1 MPPGRRQ
8 GAAFVE
14 IVADTDGFE
23 KGLDRSLTKAVKEAS
38 KSKNFAP
45 LVTAAGDAGGDAGK
59 EFADKFRRDSAGR
72 LRDSK
77 GRYVTE
83 GRKIGDSLGAGLNDA
98 LAGRGFFGRFAI
110 RLAHFFERI
119 GGDSSRKFFKSLGGE
134 FTGGG
139 FLGFFLA
146 PVKIAFKSLGKV
158 AGAFF
163 TEGFSAFAESARGG
177 ANIFLSVG
185 RGIAGSFASLAETG
199 PAALAA
205 LAVALGAI
213 VVTAPAAIALIFALG
228 GALFSLLGVLNG
240 IPAALSILLAIVA
253 PLVLAF
259 QGFGDV
265 ISAIGDRDV
274 KKFNEAIKK
283 LSPSARGV
291 ALELRAMAGPL
302 EQLQRSVQ
310 ESFFSRLGGSLTK
323 LGKALG
329 PTVSGGL
336 QNIAFALGGLVNQL
350 VAFASRPETANIL
363 ANLLASVARIVTS
376 AGPGIVKFF
385 GAIGRA
391 VDATLPL
398 VEKVFSGFGSGLE
411 SFAKFI
417 DEQVSSGAF
426 ESFLQSGLST
436 LGELSSLVGEVLGL
450 FKDMFGPTAES
461 GRSFLSSVTDG
472 IKELR
477 EFFQSDDG
485 HQFLAD
491 LSSVATGLG
500 KILKNEVFP
509 ILRVIIALFAQILG
523 QAKAVYNAIQRIL
536 GINSDKPS
544 QQSKGLGTAIAD
556 AVLNNLPKFA
566 RGGVTSGP
574 SLAGEG
580 GEPEAVIP
588 LGDPVR
594 ARQVAQEA
602 GLDRLLGGGGTT
614 IVYVSIDG
622 QQLQGR
628 IDRTVRANNSVM
640 SRQLSNGPRS
650 LAVA

>member
-1 MPPGRRQ
+1 MPPRRQ

-23 KGLDRSLTKAVKEAS
+23 KGLDKSLTKAVKEAS
-38 KSKNFAP
+38 KSEKFEP
-45 LVTAAGDAGGDAGK
+45 LVKAAGKAGGKSGSAFSKKFSDDIDGSGFFRRLRNKFRDGGRGVGK
-59 EFADKFRRDSAGR
+59 EFFKS
-72 LRDSK
+72 
-77 GRYVTE
+77 
-83 GRKIGDSLGAGLNDA
+83 IGEA
-98 LAGRGFFGRFAI
+98 
-110 RLAHFFERI
+110 
-119 GGDSSRKFFKSLGGE
+119 FFKNGL
-134 FTGGG
+134 
-139 FLGFFLA
+139 LGFFLA
-146 PVKIAFKSLGKV
+146 PFKIAFEAIGKV
-158 AGAFF
+158 AGKFF
-163 TEGFSAFAESARGG
+163 SEGFSAFAESARGG

-205 LAVALGAI
+205 LAIALGAI

-240 IPAALSILLAIVA
+240 LPAALGILLAIVA

-265 ISAIGDRDV
+265 ISAIGDKDV

-363 ANLLASVARIVTS
+363 ANLLASVARIVAS
-376 AGPGIVKFF
+376 SGPGIVKFF

-391 VDATLPL
+391 VDASLPL
-398 VEKVFSGFGSGLE
+398 VEKVFSGFGTGLE
-411 SFAKFI
+411 NFAKFI

-426 ESFLQSGLST
+426 ASFLQSGLST

-472 IKELR
+472 IKQLR
-477 EFFQSDDG
+477 EFFQSEDG

-491 LSSVATGLG
+491 LSSIAKGLG
-500 KILKNEVFP
+500 NILKFEVFP
-509 ILRVIIALFAQILG
+509 ILKIIIGLFAQILG
-523 QAKAVYNAIQRIL
+523 QARFVYDAIQRIL
-536 GINSDKPS
+536 GIESRGVAEVEES
-544 QQSKGLGTAIAD
+544 RW
-556 AVLNNLPKFA
+556 FCR
-566 RGGVTSGP
+566 RGGVEES
-574 SLAGEG
+574 AE
-580 GEPEAVIP
+580 
-588 LGDPVR
+588 VR
-594 ARQVAQEA
+594 QRRYHV
-602 GLDRLLGGGGTT
+602 GS
-614 IVYVSIDG
+614 VP
-622 QQLQGR
+622 GR
-628 IDRTVRANNSVM
+628 
-640 SRQLSNGPRS
+640 
-650 LAVA
+650 

>member
-1 MPPGRRQ
+1 MPPRRQ

-14 IVADTDGFE
+14 IVADTDDFE
-23 KGLDRSLTKAVKEAS
+23 KGLDRSLKKAVVEAS
-38 KSKNFAP
+38 KSKNFQP
-45 LVTAAGDAGGDAGK
+45 LTKAAGKAGGESGTEFAKKFGDGVDKGGFFRRLRTRFRDTGRDAG
-59 EFADKFRRDSAGR
+59 RDM
-72 LRDSK
+72 
-77 GRYVTE
+77 
-83 GRKIGDSLGAGLNDA
+83 
-98 LAGRGFFGRFAI
+98 
-110 RLAHFFERI
+110 
-119 GGDSSRKFFKSLGGE
+119 FKSLGE
-134 FTGGG
+134 TFFKSG

-146 PVKIAFKSLGKV
+146 PIKV
-158 AGAFF
+158 AFTTIGKAAGSFF
-163 TEGFSAFAESARGG
+163 SEGFAAFTESARGG
-177 ANIFLSVG
+177 AGILTNIG
-185 RGIAGSFASLAETG
+185 RGITGSFASLAETG

-205 LAVALGAI
+205 LAVALGAF

-228 GALFSLLGVLNG
+228 GALFSLLGVLNAL
-240 IPAALSILLAIVA
+240 PATIGILLAIVA

-265 ISAIGDRDV
+265 ISAIGDKDV
-274 KKFNEAIKK
+274 KKFNEALKK

-310 ESFFSRLGGSLTK
+310 EAFFSRLGGSLTK

-336 QNIAFALGGLVNQL
+336 QNISFALGGLVNQV
-350 VAFASRPETANIL
+350 VAFASRPETADIL
-363 ANLLASVARIVTS
+363 ANLLASVARIVAS
-376 AGPGIVKFF
+376 SGPGIVKFF

-391 VDATLPL
+391 VDASLPL
-398 VEKVFSGFGSGLE
+398 VEKVFSGFGTGLE
-411 SFAKFI
+411 RFAKFI

-426 ESFLQSGLST
+426 ASFLESGLLT

-461 GRSFLSSVTDG
+461 GRTFLSSVTDG
-472 IKELR
+472 IKQLR
-477 EFFQSDDG
+477 EFFQSEDG

-491 LSSVATGLG
+491 LSSIAKGLG
-500 KILKNEVFP
+500 NILKFEVFP
-509 ILRVIIALFAQILG
+509 ILKIIIGLFAQILG
-523 QAKAVYNAIQRIL
+523 QARFVYDVIQRIL
-536 GINSDKPS
+536 GIESEAS
-544 QQSKGLGTAIAD
+544 QKSKSLGGSVAA
-556 AVLNNLPKFA
+556 AVLKNLPKFA
-566 RGGVTSGP
+566 RGGITSGP

-602 GLDRLLGGGGTT
+602 GLDRLIGGGGDTF
-614 IVYVSIDG
+614 VYVTIDG

-628 IDRTVRANNSVM
+628 IDRTVRGNNSAV
-640 SRQLSNGPRS
+640 SRGLANGPRG